1 MLISPKIVELD
12 FVELELHPDYL
23 ISTINEGVVFEKEHL
38 VIFYNLFEE
47 YYPNQKFGYISN
59 RKFDYSVNPTCYLES
74 ERFPNLLGMAM
85 WCHSESSYKTTQFE
99 KTFYDRPFSAF
110 YSLEDCKN
118 WIKDIILK

>member
-1 MLISPKIVELD
+1 
-12 FVELELHPDYL
+12 
-23 ISTINEGVVFEKEHL
+23 

-118 WIKDIILK
+118 WIKGIILK

>member
-1 MLISPKIVELD
+1 MLVSPKIVKLD

-23 ISTINEGVVFEKEHL
+23 ISTIKEGVVFEKEHL
-38 VIFYNLFEE
+38 VIFYNLFKE

-99 KTFYDRPFSAF
+99 KNFYDRPFSAF

-118 WIKDIILK
+118 WIQDIILK